1 MIPAKNILLQIL
13 DEASSKDISLVKTRL
28 VKLLYLTEVEYYRV
42 HGCRLTDLRWLFYY
56 YGPYTVELESILAER
71 EFEKT
76 EIKTQSD
83 KDLILFRIA
92 EGMATYEPNVD
103 VKLSLII
110 KKIVGEWGNKPL
122 EELLDYVYFETE
134 PMESVKQRGDVL
146 DFSTI
151 KPASDIPPVI
161 PLKASREAE
170 KKVAELRARIA
181 PFFASM
187 SNRGEDDQPKSEDYY
202 QALEAWSE
210 EENPELEI
218 PPNLIVTI
226 KPPFD
231 SSEKQGN

>member
-1 MIPAKNILLQIL
+1 LVSAKDILLQIL
-13 DEASSKDISLVKTRL
+13 NEASAKSISLGKTHL
-28 VKLLYLTEVEYYRV
+28 VKILYLTEVEYYRQQME
-42 HGCRLTDLRWLFYY
+42 RLTSLRWLFYHF
-56 YGPYTVELESILAER
+56 GPYAIELETILADR

-76 EIKTQSD
+76 EIKTQTD
-83 KDLILFRIA
+83 KDFILFKVN
-92 EGMATYEPNVD
+92 ESKSEYKPKVD
-103 VKLSLII
+103 SKLSLLI
-110 KKIVGEWGNKPL
+110 KKIVGQWGNKSL

-146 DFSTI
+146 DFDTI
-151 KPASDIPPVI
+151 KPQAESPKII

-187 SNRGEDDQPKSEDYY
+187 SNRGEDDQPRSEDYY

-210 EENPELEI
+210 EENPELKI
-218 PPNLIVTI
+218 PPGMIVTI

-231 SSEKQGN
+231 SSEK